1 MPKKSTTMSNSEK
14 RKYKQTLITTLCFLL
29 PALALLA
36 LFFIWPII
44 LTFFYSFTN
53 LSLTGSAA
61 QNTHFV
67 GLENYKRML
76 SDPEVAASVWRTLV
90 FVICSAVIGQTF
102 FGFILAM
109 IMKQKN
115 PTFRRIVGAI
125 IIACWVTPEVV
136 AAMCLYSFYGDFG
149 TFNFLLGLV
158 GIEPIYWL
166 YEHPM
171 LSVIMAN
178 IWRGVAFSMIV
189 FQAAFDDIPKEVEEA
204 ATVDGATGFQSTMHI
219 TIPILKGTISTN
231 MMLVTLQTLGVF
243 GLIYTMTGGGP
254 GKSTTTLPIF
264 MYNQAFVNFQ
274 LGYGTAIS
282 MILLL
287 LGVTLSIFY
296 VKSMKVEI

>member
-1 MPKKSTTMSNSEK
+1 MSLVEM
-14 RKYKQTLITTLCFLL
+14 RKYKETIRRTLLFLL
-29 PALALLA
+29 PALVLLTF
-36 LFFIWPII
+36 FFIWPII
-44 LTFFYSFTN
+44 LTVYYSFTN

-61 QNTHFV
+61 QNTQFIA
-67 GLENYKRML
+67 LENYKKIL
-76 SDPEVAASVWRTLV
+76 TDPDVGPAVWKTLI
-90 FVICSAVIGQTF
+90 FVIFSAVLGQTV

-109 IMKQKN
+109 VMKQKN
-115 PTFRRIVGAI
+115 VIFRRIVGAI
-125 IIACWVTPEVV
+125 IIACWVTPEIV
-136 AAMCLYSFYGDFG
+136 AGMCLYSFFGDFG
-149 TFNFLLGLV
+149 TFNYLLSLI
-158 GIEPIYWL
+158 GIGPIYWL
-166 YEHPM
+166 FEWPM
-171 LSVIMAN
+171 LSIILAN

-204 ATVDGATGFQSTMHI
+204 ATVDGATGFQSMVNI

-254 GKSTTTLPIF
+254 GNKTTTLPIY

-274 LGYGTAIS
+274 LGYGTAVS

-287 LGVTLSIFY
+287 IGVVLSVFY